1 MDEEGDADGQDA
13 GVIAV
18 FVRTGQE
25 RSNPI
30 ASAAAFS
37 EKGTGRAQMTPTI
50 SATAADTT
58 VCTIHEIGADTPCVR
73 NTPKTDIIAHVNAC
87 FGKSLTAEARSARAL
102 KIRAQLWIDQQ
113 GRGDPHHK
121 CALA

>member
-1 MDEEGDADGQDA
+1 
-13 GVIAV
+13 
-18 FVRTGQE
+18 VRTGQE